1 MISAHYARVMFRE
14 LVAAGYREQDILG
27 GSSLSANDL
36 WSLPKIDPNAFFL
49 LLENAKELMGERPL
63 AQVVGGNNRIAALG
77 MMGMAMMAAPTLGD
91 GLRAMTSFSGVEA
104 DYLHF
109 QVAVGRETSRIELES
124 DRDLGTTLE
133 LHVEAVFLIIQDYL
147 TDIVG
152 NTLHGLAY
160 SVTYQRTQKH
170 SNYPTLFKGHVH
182 FGCSKNNVSFPSSW
196 LKIRSPF
203 HNPDSWQ
210 LARRQLSEQLRTT
223 ATPDNK
229 PFSRHLRQSLRAQQ
243 PPLPDIATTAD
254 SLHMSQRTLNR
265 RLMQEGTNY
274 RLIKLEATHSWAQYM
289 LREGA
294 SVESIALE
302 LGYENAA
309 NFRRSFREFVGCSP
323 SEWLKDQNARLTRD
337 AP

>member
-1 MISAHYARVMFRE
+1 MISAHYARVIFRE
-14 LVAAGYREQDILG
+14 LVAAGCSEENILA

-36 WSLPKIDPNAFFL
+36 WNLPRIDPNAFFA
-49 LLENAKELMGERPL
+49 LLENAKGLMGDRPL
-63 AQVVGGNNRIAALG
+63 ALVVGGNNRIAALG

-91 GLRAMTSFSGVEA
+91 GLRAMTSFSSVEA

-109 QVAVGRETSRIELES
+109 QVMVGREATRIILES
-124 DRDLGTTLE
+124 DRDLGSNLE
-133 LHVEAVFLIIQDYL
+133 LHVEAVFLLVQDYL

-152 NTLHGLAY
+152 NALDGLNY
-160 SVTYQRTQKH
+160 SVSYDKEDRH
-170 SNYPTLFKGHVH
+170 NNYLTLFKGHVY
-182 FGCSKNNVSFPSSW
+182 FGCTTNNVSFPSTW
-196 LKIRSPF
+196 LKTPSPF
-203 HNPDSWQ
+203 HNPDSWL
-210 LARRQLSEQLRTT
+210 LARRQLSEQLRAL
-223 ATPDNK
+223 ATPNTT

-274 RLIKLEATHSWAQYM
+274 RLIKLEATHSWAKYM
-289 LREGA
+289 LQEGA

-309 NFRRSFREFVGCSP
+309 NFRRSFRDFVGCSP
-323 SEWLKDQNARLTRD
+323 SEWLRDHNARLTRD
-337 AP
+337 VP